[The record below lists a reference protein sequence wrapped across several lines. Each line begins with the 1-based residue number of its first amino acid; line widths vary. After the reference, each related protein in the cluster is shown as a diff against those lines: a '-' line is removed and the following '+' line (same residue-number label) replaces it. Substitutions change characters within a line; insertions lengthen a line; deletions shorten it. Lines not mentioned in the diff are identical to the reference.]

1 MKKIYLLTIILSF
14 AFLNLHALTP
24 PSVGV
29 VTKVI
34 QKVEYKSVDTG
45 NWGDAELGGVLYDGD
60 EVRTGNRSL
69 ALLKF
74 LDNSLLRVRENSIVT
89 IYGSKEN
96 SQLNKNTFIQQG
108 KVGFEVSKQEGEE
121 FKFTTPTGVASIR
134 GTSGFFEVPAD
145 GSMLLFVNDGLV
157 ELQSQRGAKTSGS
170 VGAGKVA
177 RINTNGDLNIESASD
192 DIKNKY
198 NSLQRD
204 ETKRIRLKLN
214 NGEEYIIEY
223 VE

>member
-1 MKKIYLLTIILSF
+1 MKKIYLLAIILSF
-14 AFLNLHALTP
+14 ALLNIYALTP

-29 VTKVI
+29 LTKVI
-34 QKVEYKSVDTG
+34 QKVEYKYVEDG
-45 NWGDAELGGVLYDGD
+45 NWDNAELGGILYDGD

-74 LDNSLLRVRENSIVT
+74 LDNSLLRVRQNSIVT
-89 IYGSKEN
+89 IYGTKEN
-96 SQLNKNTFIQQG
+96 SKLNKNTFIQQG
-108 KVGFEVSKQEGEE
+108 KVGFEVSKQEDEE

-134 GTSGFFEVPAD
+134 GTSGFFEVPVD
-145 GSMLLFVNDGLV
+145 GSMLLYVDEGLV
-157 ELQSQRGAKTSGS
+157 EIESQLGSKASGS
-170 VGAGKVA
+170 VGAGQVA

-192 DIKNKY
+192 AVKNEY

-223 VE
+223 IE

>member
-1 MKKIYLLTIILSF
+1 MKKIYLLAIILSF
-14 AFLNLHALTP
+14 ALLNIYALTP

-29 VTKVI
+29 LTKVI
-34 QKVEYKSVDTG
+34 QKVEYKSVEDG
-45 NWGDAELGGVLYDGD
+45 NWDNAELGGVLYDGD

-74 LDNSLLRVRENSIVT
+74 LDNSLLRVRQNSIVT
-89 IYGSKEN
+89 IYGTKEN
-96 SQLNKNTFIQQG
+96 SKLNKNTFIQQG
-108 KVGFEVSKQEGEE
+108 KVGFEVSKQEDEE

-134 GTSGFFEVPAD
+134 GTSGFFEVPVD
-145 GSMLLFVNDGLV
+145 GSMLLYVDEGLV
-157 ELQSQRGAKTSGS
+157 EIESQLGSKASGS
-170 VGAGKVA
+170 VGAGQVA
-177 RINTNGDLNIESASD
+177 RINTNGDLNIESAPD
-192 DIKNKY
+192 AVKNEY

-223 VE
+223 IE

>member
-1 MKKIYLLTIILSF
+1 MKKIYLLAIILSF
-14 AFLNLHALTP
+14 ALLNIYALTP

-29 VTKVI
+29 LTKVI
-34 QKVEYKSVDTG
+34 QKVEYKYVEDG
-45 NWGDAELGGVLYDGD
+45 NWDNAELGGVLYDGD

-74 LDNSLLRVRENSIVT
+74 LDNSLLRVRQNSIVT
-89 IYGSKEN
+89 IYGTKEN
-96 SQLNKNTFIQQG
+96 SKLNKNTFIQQG
-108 KVGFEVSKQEGEE
+108 KVGFEVSKQEDEE

-134 GTSGFFEVPAD
+134 GTSGFFEVPVD
-145 GSMLLFVNDGLV
+145 GSMLLYVDEGLV
-157 ELQSQRGAKTSGS
+157 EIESQLGSKASGS
-170 VGAGKVA
+170 VGAGQVA

-192 DIKNKY
+192 AVKNEY

-223 VE
+223 IE

>member
-1 MKKIYLLTIILSF
+1 MKKIYLLAIILSF
-14 AFLNLHALTP
+14 ALLNIYALTP

-29 VTKVI
+29 LTKVI
-34 QKVEYKSVDTG
+34 QKVEYKSVEDG
-45 NWGDAELGGVLYDGD
+45 NWDNAELGGVLYDGD

-74 LDNSLLRVRENSIVT
+74 LDNSLLRVRQNSIVT
-89 IYGSKEN
+89 IYGTKEN
-96 SQLNKNTFIQQG
+96 SKLNKNTFIQQG

-134 GTSGFFEVPAD
+134 GTSGFFEVPVD
-145 GSMLLFVNDGLV
+145 GSMLLYVDEGLV
-157 ELQSQRGAKTSGS
+157 EIESQLGSKASGS
-170 VGAGKVA
+170 VGAGQVA
-177 RINTNGDLNIESASD
+177 RINTNGDLNIESAPD
-192 DIKNKY
+192 AVKNEY

-223 VE
+223 IE

>member
-1 MKKIYLLTIILSF
+1 MKKIYLLAIILSF
-14 AFLNLHALTP
+14 ALLNIYALTP

-29 VTKVI
+29 LTKVI
-34 QKVEYKSVDTG
+34 QKVEYKYVEDG
-45 NWGDAELGGVLYDGD
+45 NWDNAELGGILYDGD

-74 LDNSLLRVRENSIVT
+74 LDNSLLRVRQNSIVT
-89 IYGSKEN
+89 IYGTKEN
-96 SQLNKNTFIQQG
+96 SRLNKNTFIQQG
-108 KVGFEVSKQEGEE
+108 KVGFEVSKQEDEE

-134 GTSGFFEVPAD
+134 GTSGFFEVPVD
-145 GSMLLFVNDGLV
+145 GSMLLYVDEGLV
-157 ELQSQRGAKTSGS
+157 EIESQLGSKASGS
-170 VGAGKVA
+170 VGAGQVA

-192 DIKNKY
+192 AVKNEY

-223 VE
+223 IE

>member
-1 MKKIYLLTIILSF
+1 MKKIYLLAIILSF
-14 AFLNLHALTP
+14 ALLNIYALTP

-29 VTKVI
+29 LTKVI
-34 QKVEYKSVDTG
+34 QKVEYKSVEDG
-45 NWGDAELGGVLYDGD
+45 NWDKAELGGILYDGD

-89 IYGSKEN
+89 IYGTKEN

-108 KVGFEVSKQEGEE
+108 QVGFEVSKQEGEE

-145 GSMLLFVNDGLV
+145 GSMLLYVDEGLV
-157 ELQSQRGAKTSGS
+157 EIESQRGSKASGS
-170 VGAGKVA
+170 VGAGQVA
-177 RINTNGDLNIESASD
+177 RINTSGDLNIESASD
-192 DIKNKY
+192 VVKNKF

-223 VE
+223 LE